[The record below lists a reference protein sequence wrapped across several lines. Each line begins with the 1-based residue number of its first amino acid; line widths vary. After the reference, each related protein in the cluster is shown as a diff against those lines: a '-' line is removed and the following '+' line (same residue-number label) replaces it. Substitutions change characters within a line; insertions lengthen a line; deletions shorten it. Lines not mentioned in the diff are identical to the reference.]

1 MINIERKC
9 DICGSY
15 YKCGGVDAFELVYV
29 CGLCSLRLSTVDLF
43 ELTRHENQVNDLEE
57 LKMVYEEKL
66 IDGVLC
72 YRTDPEKWW
81 KRVPLEQITKR
92 MLEAESLRDKVE
104 ATLKNLRSDLVDE
117 SYDVDYP
124 ELTGRYLRLEYVLS
138 KLDDSFVKLGL
149 SNKDRV

>member
-43 ELTRHENQVNDLEE
+43 ELTRHENQVGDSKR
-57 LKMVYEEKL
+57 LKVVYEEKL

-72 YRTDPEKWW
+72 YRDDPDGWW

-92 MLEAESLRDKVE
+92 MLEAESFRNKVE
-104 ATLKNLRSDLVDE
+104 TTLKDLRSDLVDE
-117 SYDVDYP
+117 SFDVDYP
-124 ELTGRYLRLEYVLS
+124 ELTGRHLRLEEALS
-138 KLDDSFVKLGL
+138 KLNDSITKLGL
-149 SNKDRV
+149 RN